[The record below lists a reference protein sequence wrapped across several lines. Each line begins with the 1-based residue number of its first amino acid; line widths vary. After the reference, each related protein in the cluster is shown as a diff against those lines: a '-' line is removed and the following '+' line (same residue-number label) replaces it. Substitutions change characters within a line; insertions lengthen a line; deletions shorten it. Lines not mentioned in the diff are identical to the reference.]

1 MKTKIIVIA
10 ICLVAVASGALFAAR
25 IPRGLN
31 LLSGSPAS
39 SITNFDQ
46 CKNAG
51 YPVMESFPEQCRTPQ
66 GKVFI
71 ADVKTSQQGCQN
83 DISCGQAKW
92 CDQGV
97 CKSIEYTYD
106 CQQDSDC
113 QMINQDNGFGCCY
126 AGQCDPIDYS
136 QSNWIAVNKEQYA
149 KQQTDHCPSTEQC
162 GPAPACPTSI
172 KPSNY
177 VVACQKNIC
186 TKTERIAPVPKKNP
200 PLEPNKN

>member
-1 MKTKIIVIA
+1 MSTKIIIIA
-10 ICLVAVASGALFAAR
+10 IAIVAVA
-25 IPRGLN
+25 GLSFMAFQ
-31 LLSGSPAS
+31 LPQVRS
-39 SITNFDQ
+39 SFQTLQPGGITSFEQ
-46 CKNAG
+46 CQKAG
-51 YPVMESFPEQCRTPQ
+51 YPIEESFPEQCRTPQ
-66 GKVFI
+66 GQVFV
-71 ADVKTSQQGCQN
+71 ADIPTGEQGCQN
-83 DISCGQAKW
+83 DLSCGQAKW

-97 CKSIEYTYD
+97 CEVIEYAYD

-136 QSNWIAVNKEQYA
+136 QSNWIAVNKEQYS
-149 KQQTDHCPSTEQC
+149 KQKAGHCPSTEQC
-162 GPAPACPTSI
+162 GPAPACPSSI

-177 VVACQKNIC
+177 VVACQKNVC